1 MAQGVGFL
9 LQCGPSP
16 MHHLFRDPL
25 RSHREF
31 ACPLADFPRNI
42 LCSGPNFIRD
52 TVRLLAE
59 TARQPLSLV
68 PNPLAGSL
76 LRFERKETAQQNP
89 DTAAHDH
96 PHYKTTR

>member
-42 LCSGPNFIRD
+42 LCSCPNFIRD
-52 TVRLLAE
+52 TVHLLAD

-68 PNPLAGSL
+68 PNPLARSL
-76 LRFERKETAQQNP
+76 LRFDLNDTAKQNP
-89 DTAAHDH
+89 DTPAPDT
-96 PHYKTTR
+96 PP

>member
-1 MAQGVGFL
+1 
-9 LQCGPSP
+9 

-52 TVRLLAE
+52 TVHLLAD

-76 LRFERKETAQQNP
+76 LRFERKETAKQNP

-96 PHYKTTR
+96 PH